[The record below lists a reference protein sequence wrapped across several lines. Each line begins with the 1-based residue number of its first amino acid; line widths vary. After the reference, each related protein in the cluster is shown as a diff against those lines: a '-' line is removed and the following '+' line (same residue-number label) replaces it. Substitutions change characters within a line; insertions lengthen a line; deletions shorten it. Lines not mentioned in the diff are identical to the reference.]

1 MIIIKEFL
9 IGAFWGLVTVAVLMC
24 IVGLIAGVAKLFKGL
39 FKWCKQYWRGKFN
52 YTDDEK
58 DFFGK

>member
-1 MIIIKEFL
+1 MIIRAFL
-9 IGAFWGLVTVAVLMC
+9 IGAL
-24 IVGLIAGVAKLFKGL
+24 KGL
-39 FKWCKQYWRGKFN
+39 ATGAAVVCILGLAVGIVEFFKWCKAYWNGKFN

>member
-1 MIIIKEFL
+1 MIIRAFL
-9 IGAFWGLVTVAVLMC
+9 IGALKGLATGAAVVC
-24 IVGLIAGVAKLFKGL
+24 ILGLAVGIVELFKGL

-52 YTDDEK
+52 YTEDEK